1 MNLNTHRTGFAGLAV
16 GGVAIVASVGALFK
30 LLSTPAYLVALY
42 WAVSH
47 LRHHTATDHDDLIL
61 AQCIGALVAI
71 VGAFVVAILLS
82 WLGMPSTVSGPPSN
96 DGNNIIPL
104 NPPQS
109 EDKKAA

>member
-1 MNLNTHRTGFAGLAV
+1 MNMNTKRVGFAGLAI
-16 GGVAIVASVGALFK
+16 GGTAIIASVGALFK
-30 LLSTPAYLVALY
+30 LLSSPAYLVSLY

-47 LRHHTATDHDDLIL
+47 LRHHTATANDDLVL

-82 WLGMPSTVSGPPSN
+82 WLGMPSTVPTPPSN

-104 NPPQS
+104 TPPQ
-109 EDKKAA
+109 EERKAA